1 MTSPPATHEPL
12 SRTARA
18 TRTRILEAA
27 LRELGRNAD
36 SRLGDIAE
44 AAGVARR
51 TVYAHFAGRA
61 ALVGGLAA
69 DAGEAIRVAI
79 AVVDASASA
88 PDADAGSAV
97 GSASDAA
104 RSRGPAP
111 GAASALARVVL
122 TLWPVGDRYRTL
134 IGLARRDLGANEFS
148 ELLTPVRDTVAGIL
162 ARGQRQGVFRTGVPP
177 GPLSRALEAH
187 ILVLLDSVNSGIWA
201 DDGTG
206 AATTT
211 LIAAGADREVAA
223 STVRRLRD
231 ADQPGCDA
239 R

>member
-1 MTSPPATHEPL
+1 MTSPPTAHEPL

-27 LRELGRNAD
+27 LRELGRDAD
-36 SRLGDIAE
+36 SSLGDIAE

-69 DAGEAIRVAI
+69 EAGEAIRGAI
-79 AVVDASASA
+79 AVVDAST
-88 PDADAGSAV
+88 P
-97 GSASDAA
+97 
-104 RSRGPAP
+104 RRGPAP
-111 GAASALARVVL
+111 DAASALARVVL

-134 IGLARRDLGANEFS
+134 IGLARQDLEANRVS
-148 ELLTPVRDTVAGIL
+148 GLLTPVRDTVAGIL
-162 ARGQRQGVFRTGVPP
+162 ARGQRQGVFHTGVPP
-177 GPLSRALEAH
+177 GPLSRGLEAH
-187 ILVLLDSVNSGIWA
+187 ILALLDSVNSGTWA

-211 LIAAGADREVAA
+211 LIAAGADRDVAA
-223 STVRRLRD
+223 STVHHLRD
-231 ADQPGCDA
+231 ANQPGCDANQPGCDA

>member
-27 LRELGRNAD
+27 RRELGRNAD
-36 SRLGDIAE
+36 SSLGDIAE

-79 AVVDASASA
+79 AVIDAPGSVARQA
-88 PDADAGSAV
+88 PD
-97 GSASDAA
+97 
-104 RSRGPAP
+104 
-111 GAASALARVVL
+111 AASALARVVL

-134 IGLARRDLGANEFS
+134 IGLARQGLGANEFS
-148 ELLTPVRDTVAGIL
+148 GLLTPVRDKVTGIL
-162 ARGQRQGVFRTGVPP
+162 ARGQRQGVFHTGIPP

-187 ILVLLDSVNSGIWA
+187 ILAVLDSVNSGNWT

-206 AATTT
+206 AATST
-211 LIAAGADREVAA
+211 LIAAGTDRDVAA

-231 ADQPGCDA
+231 AN
-239 R
+239 